1 MAKIARTLWRAT
13 IKFVDDGGSA
23 IASNV
28 ALSLLL
34 SLFPFLMLV
43 SSLVRIWGSPA
54 VVDEVFNLVL
64 EHWPADSE
72 KAIAEQ
78 VKIIVAQQ
86 PSEFFSISTIV
97 ALVLATNGIENA
109 RDGLNRAYRVTETR
123 PFRWRRLQG
132 AVEI

>member
-1 MAKIARTLWRAT
+1 MVKIAKTLWRAT
-13 IKFVDDGGSA
+13 VKFADNGGAA

-43 SSLVRIWGSPA
+43 TSLVRIWGSPA

-78 VKIIVAQQ
+78 IKIIIAQQ
-86 PSEFFSISTIV
+86 PERTRSIKPTAGGIV
-97 ALVLATNGIENA
+97 LPAFHAA
-109 RDGLNRAYRVTETR
+109 
-123 PFRWRRLQG
+123 Q
-132 AVEI
+132 